1 MPSLTSLDR
10 GKGKLVRSLDLNPG
24 PPHFHTPEFK
34 AAGQRRRGRGGAR
47 ERCTHT
53 ADRRQLDN
61 LVPCIS
67 WTTFRFL
74 CSAAIFCEVQSPSL
88 KFHRLEQGLL
98 AVTT

>member
-10 GKGKLVRSLDLNPG
+10 GKGKLVRSLDLNLG
-24 PPHFHTPEFK
+24 SIHFHTPEFK

-53 ADRRQLDN
+53 PDRRQTDN
-61 LVPCIS
+61 L
-67 WTTFRFL
+67 TRFL
-74 CSAAIFCEVQSPSL
+74 CFAAIFCEVRSLSL
-88 KFHRLEQGLL
+88 KFHLLEQSLL